1 MGAFGYIM
9 KGLYNQAQRKV
20 ILKLECDKRTKEQI
34 GVIKYMNTGGCG
46 SVFGVDDNDFDQ
58 ILASN
63 VQKLNIYN
71 MAIQRLC
78 VDESDVKEIN
88 PVLLDGYFFDRFR
101 FLGDAAIAKNSLIAD
116 KNSDSVGTYVKIGR
130 DDLIRFSKYKLS
142 CILFGKEQVYFY
154 SYRFDLTNLNVR
166 EETAE
171 FFYKDIDSIEVT
183 RKINDRWIEGKGCL
197 GFLKGEYGTFTYPEV
212 RFTVPGNSFS
222 CSMRTENESAII
234 GLKNLIRTKRMDG

>member
-1 MGAFGYIM
+1 MSAFGVIM
-9 KGLYNQAQRKV
+9 KGLYNQGQRKV
-20 ILKLECDKRTKEQI
+20 MLKLECDKRTKEQA

-46 SVFGVDDNDFDQ
+46 SVFGVDDSDFDQ
-58 ILASN
+58 ILASS

-88 PVLLDGYFFDRFR
+88 PVFLDGYFFDRFR
-101 FLGDAAIAKNSLIAD
+101 FLGDAIVAKTALVAGEGDN
-116 KNSDSVGTYVKIGR
+116 VGTYVKIGK
-130 DDLIRFSKYKLS
+130 DDLIRFSKYRLS

-166 EETAE
+166 EDTAE
-171 FFYKDIDSIEVT
+171 FFYKDIDSVEVV
-183 RKINDRWIEGKGCL
+183 RKVNDRWIDGKGCL
-197 GFLKGEYGTFTYPEV
+197 GFLKGEYGTYTYPEL
-212 RFTVPGNSFS
+212 RITVPGNAFS
-222 CSMRTENESAII
+222 CSMRTENEGAII